1 MTKKRKKQSGGT
13 LLGLIVGLII
23 GLGIAVGIAL
33 YVTKSSLPFINKYG
47 TQEKI
52 TQPAGAEP
60 LDPNKAMYGK
70 KTPIPP
76 ISPAPQPPATAPNTD
91 STAAKIEA
99 AKAAAALSD
108 SDEKWIYYL
117 QAGAFRGAAD
127 ADSLRAKLALL
138 GFDANVSEHASDNGT
153 LYRVRIGP
161 FGKVETMNRIRSKL
175 SENGVDV
182 AVVRIGK

>member
-47 TQEKI
+47 TQDRI

-60 LDPNKAMYGK
+60 VDPNKAMYGK
-70 KTPIPP
+70 KAVI
-76 ISPAPQPPATAPNTD
+76 PAPAPPAVTAPNSD

-99 AKAAAALSD
+99 AKAAAALSG

-138 GFDANVSEHASDNGT
+138 GFDANVSEHPSDNGT

-161 FGKVETMNRIRSKL
+161 FGKVETMNRIRGKL

>member
-13 LLGLIVGLII
+13 LLGMIVGLII
-23 GLGIAVGIAL
+23 GLAIAVGIAL
-33 YVTKSSLPFINKYG
+33 YVTKSSLPFINKYS
-47 TQEKI
+47 TPDRI
-52 TQPAGAEP
+52 TQPTGAD
-60 LDPNKAMYGK
+60 LVDPNKPMYGK
-70 KTPIPP
+70 KVPIPP
-76 ISPAPQPPATAPNTD
+76 PAATAPNSA
-91 STAAKIEA
+91 STVDKIEA
-99 AKAAAALSD
+99 AKAAAARAES

-138 GFDANVSEHASDNGT
+138 GFDARVSEHSTDTGT

-161 FGKVETMNRIRSKL
+161 FGKMETMNRIRGKL
-175 SENGVDV
+175 SDNGVDV

>member
-1 MTKKRKKQSGGT
+1 MAKKRNKQSGGT
-13 LLGLIVGLII
+13 LLGMIVGLII

-47 TQEKI
+47 TQERI
-52 TQPAGAEP
+52 TAPAGSQP
-60 LDPNKAMYGK
+60 TDPNKAMYGK
-70 KTPIPP
+70 KTPIPALTP
-76 ISPAPQPPATAPNTD
+76 PPAATTPNSD
-91 STAAKIEA
+91 STAAKIEE

-108 SDEKWIYYL
+108 SGDEKWIYYL

-127 ADSLRAKLALL
+127 ADSLRAKLALM
-138 GFDANVSEHASDNGT
+138 GFDANVSEHPSDNGT

-161 FGKVETMNRIRSKL
+161 FGKVETMNRIRGKL